1 MFIKPIAVIFV
12 GISVAGSS
20 TKRKEIML
28 SAYIPMHS
36 SIRSVDHLTDIF
48 YIFSVNSTCKQ
59 PSSSHSLN
67 QLQMQDTLHLHRTK
81 CSSIIKN
88 VIGPSLL
95 QELIIDIGYFKFSII
110 VDELTDISTNKLL
123 GINIKYYSTK
133 RVTIAIQFL
142 AFISVVYTTAQDL
155 FQAINDFFK
164 ANKLNLKDLLGIGTE
179 ILSLRIWYW
188 LNASVIVCI
197 FVHLS
202 LRSISR

>member
-1 MFIKPIAVIFV
+1 V
-12 GISVAGSS
+12 
-20 TKRKEIML
+20 L
-28 SAYIPMHS
+28 C
-36 SIRSVDHLTDIF
+36 LDID
-48 YIFSVNSTCKQ
+48 NKH
-59 PSSSHSLN
+59 HSLN
-67 QLQMQDTLHLHRTK
+67 QSQMQDTLHLHRTK

-95 QELIIDIGYFKFSII
+95 QELIIDIGYSKFSII

-133 RVTIAIQFL
+133 RGTIVIQFL

-188 LNASVIVCI
+188 LNASAIVCI